1 LGVPVGAI
9 TGRYFGKGATGTGS
23 LRYWWNFESARGEGK
38 TMDEQR
44 RPEDRADTKENSGA
58 RAARLRQRFPTI
70 EDLRRRA
77 WLRVPRFGF
86 DFVDGG
92 ANDEVC
98 IARNT
103 AAFRAVELLPRY
115 CIDGKGISTEVAL
128 FGRRYAAPIGIAPM
142 GSPGL
147 MWPGC
152 EEYLAREAQ
161 RARIPYVLAT
171 PANASIERIA
181 EIAPDV
187 FWFQLYRFPA
197 NDHAITFDLVRRA
210 DAAGAH
216 VLVPTVDSAGKSKR
230 PRDIRNGVAVPFP
243 INPWTVFQVATSP
256 FWALSF
262 LRHGMPRTENLVPY
276 AGPNPTQL
284 STARTMQLRSGGS
297 HSWDELARLRERWK
311 RAFVIKGILH
321 PKDAERAVAI
331 GADGIIVSNHG
342 GRHFDGAPASIDVL
356 PAIVAAVGTRATVM
370 IDSGIRGGL
379 DVVRALA
386 LGAKAGFT
394 GRPFVYGLA
403 ALGPIGAAHVIDLF
417 FDEIRTEFLH
427 VGMRSVAE
435 AATIT
440 ARHPGA
446 WRFAEAQEPGNRIN
460 PQRV

>member
-1 LGVPVGAI
+1 MAAGEP
-9 TGRYFGKGATGTGS
+9 
-23 LRYWWNFESARGEGK
+23 GEGEETK
-38 TMDEQR
+38 TT
-44 RPEDRADTKENSGA
+44 AAA
-58 RAARLRQRFPTI
+58 RAARLRRRFPTI
-70 EDLRRRA
+70 DDLRARARR
-77 WLRVPRFGF
+77 RVPRFAF

-92 ANDEVC
+92 ANDETC
-98 IARNT
+98 IARNI

-115 CIDGKGISTEVAL
+115 CVDTKGASTEVEL
-128 FGRRYAAPIGIAPM
+128 FGARYAAPLGIAPM

-147 MWPGC
+147 MWPGV
-152 EEYLAREAQ
+152 EDYLARAAQ

-171 PANASIERIA
+171 PANAAIEHIA

-187 FWFQLYRFPA
+187 FWFQLYRFPH

-210 DAAGAH
+210 DAAGAR

-243 INPWTVFQVATSP
+243 ITPKTVWQVATSP
-256 FWALSF
+256 AWAWSL
-262 LRHGMPRTENLVPY
+262 LKHGMPRTENLVPY
-276 AGPNPTQL
+276 AGPNPTQV

-297 HSWDELARLRERWK
+297 HTWDELARLRERWK
-311 RAFVIKGILH
+311 RAFVVKGILH
-321 PKDAERAVAI
+321 PQDAERAVAL

-356 PAIVAAVGTRATVM
+356 PAVVAAVGSRATVM
-370 IDSGIRGGL
+370 IDSGIRSGL

-403 ALGPIGAAHVIDLF
+403 ALGPIGASHVIELF
-417 FDEIRTEFLH
+417 FDEIRTEFTH
-427 VGMRSVAE
+427 TGVRSVAE
-435 AATIT
+435 AAAIT

-446 WRFAEAQEPGNRIN
+446 WRLPG
-460 PQRV
+460 

>member
-1 LGVPVGAI
+1 
-9 TGRYFGKGATGTGS
+9 
-23 LRYWWNFESARGEGK
+23 
-38 TMDEQR
+38 MDEQ
-44 RPEDRADTKENSGA
+44 T
-58 RAARLRQRFPTI
+58 RLRQRYPTI
-70 EDLRRRA
+70 DDLRRRA
-77 WLRVPRFGF
+77 RWRVPRFGF

-98 IARNT
+98 IERNI

-115 CIDGKGISTEVAL
+115 CVDGKGVSTEVEL

-147 MWPGC
+147 MWPGA
-152 EEYLAREAQ
+152 EKHLAREAQ
-161 RARIPYVLAT
+161 RKRIPYILAT
-171 PANASIERIA
+171 PANASIEEIA
-181 EIAPDV
+181 AIAPDV
-187 FWFQLYRFPA
+187 FWFQLYRFPD

-243 INPWTVFQVATSP
+243 VNPWTTFQVLTSP
-256 FWALSF
+256 AWALAL
-262 LRHGMPRTENLVPY
+262 LRNGMPITANLAPY
-276 AGPNPTQL
+276 AGEKATL
-284 STARTMQLRSGGS
+284 VSTARTMSLRSGGS
-297 HSWDELARLRERWK
+297 HTWDELARLRERWK
-311 RAFVIKGILH
+311 RAFVVKGILH
-321 PKDAERAVAI
+321 PADAERAVAL

-356 PAIVAAVGTRATVM
+356 PAIVAAVSSRATVM

-394 GRPFVYGLA
+394 GRPFVYGLG
-403 ALGPIGAAHVIDLF
+403 ALGPVGAPHVVDLF
-417 FDEIRTEFLH
+417 FDEIRTEFIH
-427 VGMRSVAE
+427 VGVRSVAE
-435 AATIT
+435 AAAIT

-446 WRFAEAQEPGNRIN
+446 WRFG
-460 PQRV
+460 